1 MEVNEI
7 LEKTRKSLERVQ
19 TFNTGQLPR
28 ERALGEAFAFAEA
41 VEPAERI
48 KRLFQQIP
56 IQYLN
61 EFPDRPLTSIREHAD
76 SFYSILQQ
84 ILDFT
89 PQQADPVNARQNLI
103 NSLKSQ
109 YEGYFAHLAP
119 HIAYASSRVHDFSAM
134 EREARAAMQ
143 SVQDRANDLTAEL
156 ERQQSEAQRIL
167 DEVRQV
173 AAEQG
178 VSQQA
183 VYFKE
188 EADRHQSEAETW
200 QLYTICTATGL
211 GLFAI
216 LSLFIHEIPIL
227 TPDNTYKA
235 LQLTLSKFLIFAVIG
250 YMLVLCARN
259 FLSHKHNAIVNKH
272 RQNALL
278 TFNALSDAAR
288 GEDKRDIVLT
298 YAASCIFSPQDT
310 GYTKSAGNQDGAPMK
325 LIEVLP
331 KLSSSSGTTG

>member
-1 MEVNEI
+1 MDENEL
-7 LEKTRKSLERVQ
+7 LEGTMRSLERVQ
-19 TFNTGQLPR
+19 AFDTSILPR
-28 ERALGEAFAFAEA
+28 ERILGETFAFREA
-41 VEPAERI
+41 VEPAEHI

-56 IQYLN
+56 VQYLH
-61 EFPDRPLTSIREHAD
+61 EFPSGPLNQIKQASD
-76 SFYSILQQ
+76 SFYNTLRQ
-84 ILDFT
+84 ILEFK
-89 PQQADPVNARQNLI
+89 PEQADPASVRHNLLASI
-103 NSLKSQ
+103 KTQ
-109 YEGYFAHLAP
+109 YDGYFSQLAP
-119 HIAYASSRVHDFSAM
+119 HIAYASSRIHDFSAM

-143 SVQDRANDLTAEL
+143 SVQDRASELTEAL
-156 ERQQSEAQRIL
+156 EQQQAEAQRIL

-183 VYFKE
+183 VYFK
-188 EADRHQSEAETW
+188 DEAERHETEATNW
-200 QLYTICTATGL
+200 RLYTTITAVGL

-216 LSLFIHEIPIL
+216 ASLFIHEIPGL
-227 TPDNTYKA
+227 TPDTTYKA
-235 LQLTLSKFLIFAVIG
+235 LQLSLSKILLFGVIG
-250 YMLVLCARN
+250 YILVLCARN

-278 TFNALSDAAR
+278 TFNALTDAAR

-310 GYTKSAGNQDGAPMK
+310 GYTKSSNNQDGGPMK

-331 KLSSSSGTTG
+331 KLSPSGASN

>member
-1 MEVNEI
+1 
-7 LEKTRKSLERVQ
+7 
-19 TFNTGQLPR
+19 
-28 ERALGEAFAFAEA
+28 
-41 VEPAERI
+41 
-48 KRLFQQIP
+48 
-56 IQYLN
+56 
-61 EFPDRPLTSIREHAD
+61 
-76 SFYSILQQ
+76 
-84 ILDFT
+84 
-89 PQQADPVNARQNLI
+89 
-103 NSLKSQ
+103 
-109 YEGYFAHLAP
+109 
-119 HIAYASSRVHDFSAM
+119 
-134 EREARAAMQ
+134 MQ